1 MTEVSY
7 VYGVARDRG
16 GCLDEVV
23 ADVPGVADAEVR
35 LVRSERR
42 RDVVIAASS
51 VPAVDFNEAAL
62 RTHLED
68 LEWLESVARAH
79 HRVIEALA
87 ARTTVMPLRLATVY
101 LDDDRVR
108 AMLDERLAAFDR
120 RLADL
125 DGLVEWGVK
134 IYVDVTEAEDAA
146 PEPSAGSGREYLRRR
161 RAVRH
166 AHEDVY
172 RAVEEA
178 AARVASVAG
187 GYAVERA
194 QHRAQQG
201 QLLAGPGE
209 NVVNDAYLVPAH
221 HTEEFRSDVE
231 RSARGLTGIRIDVTG
246 PWAPYSFAA
255 PPPTDTTARSVR
267 P

>member
-1 MTEVSY
+1 MTDVSY
-7 VYGVARDRG
+7 VYGVARDRD

-23 ADVPGVADAEVR
+23 ADVPGVADAEVH

-42 RDVVIAASS
+42 TDVVVAASA

-68 LEWLESVARAH
+68 LTWLEAVARAH

-134 IYVDVTEAEDAA
+134 IYVDVTEAEDA
-146 PEPSAGSGREYLRRR
+146 PSEPLAGSGREYLRQR

-172 RAVEEA
+172 RAVEEV
-178 AARVASVAG
+178 AARVDSAAR

-201 QLLAGPGE
+201 QLLTGPGE
-209 NVVNDAYLVPAH
+209 NVVNDAYLVPAQH
-221 HTEEFRSDVE
+221 AEEFRSEVE
-231 RSARGLTGIRIDVTG
+231 GSARGLTGIRIDVTG

-255 PPPTDTTARSVR
+255 PPETEPTPRSGG